1 MNKLLKI
8 NPEFAKNI
16 WLEFSWQRLLVM
28 PFAIAMICVLIFVS
42 ESDNEDYMQEVM
54 EGIHTFSL
62 VGFVG
67 VCALWGMKNAG
78 DSITDE
84 YNEKTWDWQKMSI
97 TGPWKLTWGKL
108 LGSTIYNWYGGLLC
122 MGLFFATGGYT
133 NYPQRELVMGFVY
146 IVAALLAQGLII
158 LFALQ
163 VIRKADGRAKVK
175 SATMFVAIGFIFF
188 GGAGFIASLTE
199 ALHYRQTEEYVK
211 WYGMLFTS
219 PAFYLFT
226 AITYL
231 AWVVAGIYRA
241 MRAELQFADKPVW
254 WLVLLVFNLAFA
266 FGILVSMPDVSRVT
280 ALCICL
286 GVGFGYYLIL
296 SYLLA
301 LSEPKDIVNFRLLV
315 SCFKSGNYRK
325 LTENL
330 SLWMVTLPVAFLVG
344 ITALVITIIVKADLS
359 SVYNDFAISDG
370 GSGTLLCILIAVFG
384 FVVRDIGVMLL
395 LNLSAKPKRA
405 DGAWVLYLALIYLVF
420 SFVGYESNIG
430 MLFYPDVKANK
441 LLMILP
447 PMIEAAI
454 VAFLVVNRWK
464 KVSATELV

>member
-54 EGIHTFSL
+54 EAIHTFSL

-108 LGSTIYNWYGGLLC
+108 LGSTVYNWYGGLLC
-122 MGLFFATGGYT
+122 MGLFFATVSYT
-133 NYPQRELVMGFVY
+133 NYPQRELIMGFVY

-188 GGAGFIASLTE
+188 GGAGFIASLAE
-199 ALHYRQTEEYVK
+199 ALHYRQTQEYVT
-211 WYGMLFTS
+211 WFGLIFTS
-219 PAFYLFT
+219 TAFYLFT
-226 AITYL
+226 GITYL
-231 AWVVAGIYRA
+231 VWVIAGIYRA

-254 WLVLLVFNLAFA
+254 WLAFLVFNLVFA
-266 FGILVSMPDVSRVT
+266 FGVLVSMPDLNNVT
-280 ALCICL
+280 AICICL
-286 GVGFGYYLIL
+286 GVGFVYYLGL

-315 SCFKSGNYRK
+315 SCFKAGNYKK
-325 LTENL
+325 LSENL
-330 SLWMVTLPVAFLVG
+330 PLWMVTLPITFLVG
-344 ITALVITIIVKADLS
+344 IAAVIVTIVAGADLNS
-359 SVYNDFAISDG
+359 LYRDFEIREG
-370 GSGTLLCILIAVFG
+370 GSTTLLFILIAVFG

-405 DGAWVLYLALIYLVF
+405 DGAWVLYLALVYMVF
-420 SFVGYESNIG
+420 SFVGYESSLG
-430 MLFYPDVKANK
+430 FLFYPDVTSNK
-441 LLMILP
+441 FIMIAP
-447 PMIEAAI
+447 PIIEGTI
-454 VAFLVVNRWK
+454 VAMLVVNRWK
-464 KVSATELV
+464 KVSATQVA